1 MSSERMSVR
10 LGGGRVMGG
19 WGIVIGSRNGVLLL
33 QSCEWT
39 GRMADG

>member
-19 WGIVIGSRNGVLLL
+19 WGIVIGFA
-33 QSCEWT
+33 EWRFIAT
-39 GRMADG
+39 EL

>member
-1 MSSERMSVR
+1 
-10 LGGGRVMGG
+10 MGG

-39 GRMADG
+39 GAWLMAKAVQAVLVCVCVWN